1 MVALGSFLGG
11 AVGGSTV
18 SIVIRAVDRYS
29 REMKKA
35 GTSVKGLEART
46 KALNR
51 AMRTGGLIAATVL
64 AAGIAFAVRESIKLE
79 NEMVAVRKTTG
90 MVGEELEKLKD
101 GFIDLSKVMPVAV
114 DELAK
119 IGAVAGQLGI
129 RGKRNILEFTRVS
142 AMMAIATE
150 LSAEDA
156 ALALAKLTNAF
167 ELQIIDVENLG
178 NVINELSNTTAASST
193 EIVDSM
199 RRAAAAAHTLGI
211 EADTIAA
218 MSATL
223 VSMGQM
229 ATRSGTRMRS
239 AFTKISQNID
249 KAAQVVGVSTTKM
262 REKMDTN
269 MTGALFDVLEA
280 LNAIES
286 PTKRITKSAEIF
298 GLIGAQAMNGLITNL
313 GELKANMVLAN
324 DEIDNG
330 TSLVKE
336 FEAVLTSTQS
346 IWTVLWNDIKDG
358 FIKVGDVIT
367 EVANPLIEAKNKTK
381 ALEVAEKG
389 LIETL
394 KEEGMER
401 DEIRKKVAEMKAEA
415 GIVRKFVPGA
425 GFVEFFE
432 VENVRKFIEIRVKL
446 EEEIRKE
453 NQLTQSQIM
462 KNAAMV
468 IRLREQQAKLDEG
481 DIFDKEK
488 IKELNKEIV
497 ELMAEET
504 DVIQANIDKQLG
516 RENAIGEV
524 GFSIDELTN
533 RTRTAMELIEEANL
547 IDGESIR
554 GKLVLKE
561 ALDAI
566 KEEYPKVFEEA
577 NKRIEQMER
586 EKEKT
591 MGLASELRKLA
602 IEQGKVY
609 GKGFTITGGGRV
621 VTSGEIQAKLEATRR
636 LEGQNI
642 VTKSVSSQNVN
653 ININAAGKDGTQ
665 LAREIQ
671 QALTAAG

>member
-1 MVALGSFLGG
+1 M
-11 AVGGSTV
+11 
-18 SIVIRAVDRYS
+18 
-29 REMKKA
+29 
-35 GTSVKGLEART
+35 
-46 KALNR
+46 NR
-51 AMRTGGLIAATVL
+51 
-64 AAGIAFAVRESIKLE
+64 
-79 NEMVAVRKTTG
+79 
-90 MVGEELEKLKD
+90 
-101 GFIDLSKVMPVAV
+101 
-114 DELAK
+114 
-119 IGAVAGQLGI
+119 
-129 RGKRNILEFTRVS
+129 
-142 AMMAIATE
+142 
-150 LSAEDA
+150 
-156 ALALAKLTNAF
+156 
-167 ELQIIDVENLG
+167 
-178 NVINELSNTTAASST
+178 
-193 EIVDSM
+193 
-199 RRAAAAAHTLGI
+199 
-211 EADTIAA
+211 
-218 MSATL
+218 
-223 VSMGQM
+223 
-229 ATRSGTRMRS
+229 
-239 AFTKISQNID
+239 
-249 KAAQVVGVSTTKM
+249 
-262 REKMDTN
+262 
-269 MTGALFDVLEA
+269 
-280 LNAIES
+280 
-286 PTKRITKSAEIF
+286 
-298 GLIGAQAMNGLITNL
+298 LITNL